1 MTNKQDDNVSFNDDN
16 IRNII
21 KRSIDDGALNWM
33 QISKI
38 LCSQTGMT
46 MKKSFEHILS
56 YRVNILQEDMA
67 ATKRIASLHVGLVVI
82 TSIALIIT
90 VIKHYT
96 LLSLIISCLLV
107 IYVLYCRHVAFISI
121 AKKNRKD

>member
-56 YRVNILQEDMA
+56 YRVNVLQEDMA
-67 ATKRIASLHVGLVVI
+67 VTKRIVSLHVGLVVI

-96 LLSLIISCLLV
+96 LLSLIISYLLV